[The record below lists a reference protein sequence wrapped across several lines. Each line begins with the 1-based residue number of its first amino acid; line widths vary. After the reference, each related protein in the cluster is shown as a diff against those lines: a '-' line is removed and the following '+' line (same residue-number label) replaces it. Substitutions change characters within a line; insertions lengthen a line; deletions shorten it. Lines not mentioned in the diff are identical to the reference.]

1 MRNSVTV
8 RNLTG
13 GFLGGVI
20 GILTS
25 WYWAPLMMPF
35 GVLLG
40 VIIGWWAKDIALAFI
55 GSYRTAFNFWQ
66 WIMTLTSKR
75 VSFPWRDPTKQVLT
89 LAQLIRKKIGEVII
103 SVYCCIRL
111 SFCWIATLIQTVLSV
126 PRRLICWRIHP
137 SNKAFL
143 ISIVAIIIGIALT
156 AVALTVLIP
165 WPETHMIGGGSIG
178 KPLAPLVEV
187 PFGFKEIAEAVGIMT
202 LFLSVMGI
210 MHLVSESGESNAMQ
224 NFYTRWER
232 YSQYSSSFTYLIR
245 EVFCFFK
252 AEVSILVFFVVAI
265 AYWITLGGALV
276 AFVTI
281 PVVAFVT
288 FMVNL
293 CRIAQRS
300 AHWWCLGVTLVVTT
314 TSAIIFRNSFGDE
327 ILLWTIAL
335 GTGVVSGVAT
345 EGLRRLGVWWETTEI
360 GQHYLD
366 IWYDDAVELP
376 FLIARP
382 TWQKLSKKFQ
392 KITECLVPS

>member
-1 MRNSVTV
+1 MKNSVTI

-13 GFLGGVI
+13 GFLGGVV

-25 WYWAPLMMPF
+25 WYLAPLLLPL

-40 VIIGWWAKDIALAFI
+40 VIVGWWAKDIALAFI

-66 WIMTLTSKR
+66 WMTPVAKKI
-75 VSFPWRDPTKQVLT
+75 SFPWQNLIKQVVALP
-89 LAQLIRKKIGEVII
+89 QLIIMKIGLVIASI
-103 SVYCCIRL
+103 YWCIRL
-111 SFCWIATLIQTVLSV
+111 PFRLIATLIRMMLSI
-126 PRRLICWRIHP
+126 PRRLIRWRIHP

-143 ISIVAIIIGIALT
+143 ISIVAIIVGVALN

-187 PFGFKEIAEAVGIMT
+187 PFGFREIAEAVGIMT

-210 MHLVSESGESNAMQ
+210 MHLASESGEGNAMR

-245 EVFCFFK
+245 EIFCFFK
-252 AEVSILVFFVVAI
+252 AEVLILVLFVMAI
-265 AYWITLGGALV
+265 AYWVTLGGALIT
-276 AFVTI
+276 FVTI
-281 PVVAFVT
+281 PVIAFVT

-293 CRIAQRS
+293 CKIAQRS
-300 AHWWCLGVTLVVTT
+300 AHWWCLVATLVVTT
-314 TSAIIFRNSFGDE
+314 TSAIIFRSSFGNG

-335 GTGVVSGVAT
+335 STGVVSGIAT
-345 EGLRRLGVWWETTEI
+345 EGLRRLGVWWGTTEN
-360 GQHYLD
+360 GQYYID
-366 IWYDDAVELP
+366 IWYNEAEELP
-376 FLIARP
+376 FLIAKPIWR
-382 TWQKLSKKFQ
+382 KLSKRFQ
-392 KITECLVPS
+392 KISECLIPS